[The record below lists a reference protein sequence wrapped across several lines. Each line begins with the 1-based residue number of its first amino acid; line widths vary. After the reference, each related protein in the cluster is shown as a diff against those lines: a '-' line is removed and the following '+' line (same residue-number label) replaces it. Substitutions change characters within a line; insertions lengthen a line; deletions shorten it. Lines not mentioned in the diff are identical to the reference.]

1 MNTEM
6 KNRLLELLDNYHKR
20 ARLIA
25 LLRYELAHPA
35 QVTEKDLIGAM
46 NFARQEGAGRPEGHI
61 SNKTLY
67 IALNYQDR
75 ARQLNA
81 ETFQEISA
89 QLMKL
94 EQEQDRLNYYLS
106 LLEPRQEQV
115 LRKAYLEK
123 VPQGRALMTAMDQ
136 AEPVRPG
143 PGPAEQGIH
152 RDLGLIGVPAVE
164 VHGDDSA
171 LHGRLPPLSRR
182 RAGNALLPL

>member
-6 KNRLLELLDNYHKR
+6 KNRVLELLDNYHKR

-67 IALNYQDR
+67 IALNYQDQ

-123 VPQGRALMTAMDQ
+123 VPQEQVARELGVSVRSVQVIKAKAIDALAEMYAFTA
-136 AEPVRPG
+136 
-143 PGPAEQGIH
+143 
-152 RDLGLIGVPAVE
+152 GL
-164 VHGDDSA
+164 
-171 LHGRLPPLSRR
+171 
-182 RAGNALLPL
+182 N

>member
-6 KNRLLELLDNYHKR
+6 KNRVLELLDNYHKR

-61 SNKTLY
+61 SN
-67 IALNYQDR
+67 
-75 ARQLNA
+75 RQLNA

-123 VPQGRALMTAMDQ
+123 VPQEQVARELGVSVRSVQDIKAKAIDALAEMYAFTA
-136 AEPVRPG
+136 
-143 PGPAEQGIH
+143 
-152 RDLGLIGVPAVE
+152 GL
-164 VHGDDSA
+164 
-171 LHGRLPPLSRR
+171 
-182 RAGNALLPL
+182 N

>member
-6 KNRLLELLDNYHKR
+6 KNRVLELLDNYHKR

-67 IALNYQDR
+67 IALNYQDQ

-123 VPQGRALMTAMDQ
+123 VPQEQVARELGVSVRSVQDIKAKPIDALAEMYAFTA
-136 AEPVRPG
+136 
-143 PGPAEQGIH
+143 
-152 RDLGLIGVPAVE
+152 GL
-164 VHGDDSA
+164 
-171 LHGRLPPLSRR
+171 
-182 RAGNALLPL
+182 N

>member
-6 KNRLLELLDNYHKR
+6 KNRVLELLDNYHKR

-67 IALNYQDR
+67 IALNYQDQ

-115 LRKAYLEK
+115 ARELGVSVRSVQDIKAK
-123 VPQGRALMTAMDQ
+123 AIDALAEMYAFTA
-136 AEPVRPG
+136 
-143 PGPAEQGIH
+143 
-152 RDLGLIGVPAVE
+152 GL
-164 VHGDDSA
+164 
-171 LHGRLPPLSRR
+171 
-182 RAGNALLPL
+182 N

>member
-6 KNRLLELLDNYHKR
+6 KNRVLELLDNYHKR

-46 NFARQEGAGRPEGHI
+46 NFARHI

-123 VPQGRALMTAMDQ
+123 VPQEQVARELGVSVRSVQDIKAKAIDALAEMYAFTA
-136 AEPVRPG
+136 
-143 PGPAEQGIH
+143 
-152 RDLGLIGVPAVE
+152 GL
-164 VHGDDSA
+164 
-171 LHGRLPPLSRR
+171 
-182 RAGNALLPL
+182 N

>member
-6 KNRLLELLDNYHKR
+6 KNRVLELLDNYHKR

-106 LLEPRQEQV
+106 LLETRQEQV

-123 VPQGRALMTAMDQ
+123 VPQEQVARELGVSVRSVQDIKATAIDALAEMYAFTA
-136 AEPVRPG
+136 
-143 PGPAEQGIH
+143 
-152 RDLGLIGVPAVE
+152 GL
-164 VHGDDSA
+164 
-171 LHGRLPPLSRR
+171 
-182 RAGNALLPL
+182 N

>member
-6 KNRLLELLDNYHKR
+6 KNRVLELQDNYHKR

-123 VPQGRALMTAMDQ
+123 VPQEQVARELGVSVRSVQDIKAKAIAALAEMYAFTA
-136 AEPVRPG
+136 
-143 PGPAEQGIH
+143 
-152 RDLGLIGVPAVE
+152 GL
-164 VHGDDSA
+164 
-171 LHGRLPPLSRR
+171 
-182 RAGNALLPL
+182 N

>member
-6 KNRLLELLDNYHKR
+6 KNRVLELLDNYHKR

-35 QVTEKDLIGAM
+35 QVTETDLIGAM

-67 IALNYQDR
+67 IALNYQDQ

-123 VPQGRALMTAMDQ
+123 VPQEQVARELGVSVWSVQDMKAKAIDALAEMYAFTA
-136 AEPVRPG
+136 
-143 PGPAEQGIH
+143 
-152 RDLGLIGVPAVE
+152 GL
-164 VHGDDSA
+164 
-171 LHGRLPPLSRR
+171 
-182 RAGNALLPL
+182 N

>member
-1 MNTEM
+1 M
-6 KNRLLELLDNYHKR
+6 R
-20 ARLIA
+20 
-25 LLRYELAHPA
+25 
-35 QVTEKDLIGAM
+35 IGAPPQS
-46 NFARQEGAGRPEGHI
+46 FRHFPQHQICGAPVGGAEQ
-61 SNKTLY
+61 
-67 IALNYQDR
+67 ALH
-75 ARQLNA
+75 
-81 ETFQEISA
+81 
-89 QLMKL
+89 
-94 EQEQDRLNYYLS
+94 
-106 LLEPRQEQV
+106 
-115 LRKAYLEK
+115 LRVVPVFHLEK

>member
-6 KNRLLELLDNYHKR
+6 KNRVLELLDNYHKR

-46 NFARQEGAGRPEGHI
+46 NFARQEGAGSPEGHI

-123 VPQGRALMTAMDQ
+123 VPQEQVARELGVSVRSVQDIKAKAIDALAEMYAFTA
-136 AEPVRPG
+136 
-143 PGPAEQGIH
+143 
-152 RDLGLIGVPAVE
+152 GL
-164 VHGDDSA
+164 
-171 LHGRLPPLSRR
+171 
-182 RAGNALLPL
+182 N

>member
-6 KNRLLELLDNYHKR
+6 KNRVLELLDN
-20 ARLIA
+20 A
-25 LLRYELAHPA
+25 ES
-35 QVTEKDLIGAM
+35 VIGAVASE
-46 NFARQEGAGRPEGHI
+46 FKAAGQARQEGAGRPEGHI

-67 IALNYQDR
+67 IALNYQDQ

-123 VPQGRALMTAMDQ
+123 VPQEQVARELGVSVRSVQDIKAKAIDALAEMYAFTA
-136 AEPVRPG
+136 
-143 PGPAEQGIH
+143 
-152 RDLGLIGVPAVE
+152 GL
-164 VHGDDSA
+164 
-171 LHGRLPPLSRR
+171 
-182 RAGNALLPL
+182 N

>member
-6 KNRLLELLDNYHKR
+6 KNRVLELLDNYHKR

-67 IALNYQDR
+67 IALNYQDQ

-106 LLEPRQEQV
+106 LLGPDRSRCYGKPTW
-115 LRKAYLEK
+115 RK
-123 VPQGRALMTAMDQ
+123 
-136 AEPVRPG
+136 
-143 PGPAEQGIH
+143 
-152 RDLGLIGVPAVE
+152 
-164 VHGDDSA
+164 
-171 LHGRLPPLSRR
+171 SRR
-182 RAGNALLPL
+182 NRWPENSGCL

>member
-1 MNTEM
+1 
-6 KNRLLELLDNYHKR
+6 
-20 ARLIA
+20 
-25 LLRYELAHPA
+25 
-35 QVTEKDLIGAM
+35 M

-67 IALNYQDR
+67 IALNYQDQ

-123 VPQGRALMTAMDQ
+123 VPQEQVARELGVSVRSVQDIKAKAIDALAEMYAFTA
-136 AEPVRPG
+136 
-143 PGPAEQGIH
+143 
-152 RDLGLIGVPAVE
+152 GL
-164 VHGDDSA
+164 
-171 LHGRLPPLSRR
+171 
-182 RAGNALLPL
+182 N